1 MLSEKNK
8 MKKRSVIIA
17 GRHSTSITLETEFMD
32 ELIDIAKQKQKTI
45 NDLVT
50 EIDNNRHTNN
60 LSSAIRVYI
69 LNYIK
74 KQNND

>member
-1 MLSEKNK
+1 

-32 ELIDIAKQKQKTI
+32 ELINIAKQKQKTI